1 MVKAAPIWHAGTWA
15 LSLDN
20 RGVITHLFNR
30 LGMLAH
36 HYVIVVGSG
45 TSGFLGF
52 HRADGRR
59 PEGGESVSVI
69 DSPTVDNPAVDR
81 THIHRVW
88 KAILVCITL
97 GVATA
102 CYFAPVLGVALGVL
116 LVLLLCARLVYR
128 VRDRYIPNLYAR
140 DIRVYDDAYRSF
152 IGRTL
157 SDLRRCKI
165 HGHTLLW
172 EASRLPK
179 PSSQDSDELLLDLGV
194 WLGWSTRLIS
204 DASGRQ
210 VYGFDTF
217 TGLVEDWQVDDQVVF
232 ERGTFSLAEPLA
244 ERFMGDTGVSL
255 HDGVPA
261 ALGRKVQF
269 IRGSTYDTLVPFL
282 ADRPAAPIRL
292 FHMDLDTYE
301 SCLHALETC
310 KDRFIEGSILVFDEY
325 LVTNGEMRA
334 FYEFQSK
341 YQLEWRYRAW
351 GLEIWEMNLEM
362 VASRWK
368 RMVYYLILIAGY
380 WSIGDGSYAWTF
392 FRRRFWRFWLG
403 APIGDILFMLG
414 AAGQRKSVS
423 LEITGLGKID
433 RSRQ

>member
-1 MVKAAPIWHAGTWA
+1 
-15 LSLDN
+15 
-20 RGVITHLFNR
+20 
-30 LGMLAH
+30 
-36 HYVIVVGSG
+36 
-45 TSGFLGF
+45 
-52 HRADGRR
+52 
-59 PEGGESVSVI
+59 VSVV
-69 DSPTVDNPAVDR
+69 DSPTVARPAVDR
-81 THIHRVW
+81 THLHRVW
-88 KAILVCITL
+88 KAILVGITL
-97 GVATA
+97 GVAAA
-102 CYFAPVLGVALGVL
+102 CYFAPVLVIAIGAL
-116 LVLLLCARLVYR
+116 LVLLFCARLVYR

-157 SDLRRCKI
+157 ADLRRCKI
-165 HGHTLLW
+165 RGHTLLW

-179 PSSQDSDELLLDLGV
+179 PSHQDAEELLLDLGV

-204 DASGRQ
+204 DASGRE

-217 TGLVEDWQVDDQVVF
+217 TGLVEDWQVDDQIVF

-244 ERFMGDTGVSL
+244 QRFMNDTGVTL
-255 HDGVPA
+255 HDGLPD

-282 ADRPAAPIRL
+282 AERPGAPIRL

-310 KDRFIEGSILVFDEY
+310 KDRFVEGSILVFDEY

-334 FYEFQSK
+334 FFEFQSK

-368 RMVYYLILIAGY
+368 RMVYYLLLISGY

-392 FRRRFWRFWLG
+392 FRKRFWRFWLG
-403 APIGDILFMLG
+403 APLGDILFMLG

-423 LEITGLGKID
+423 LEITGLGTLD
-433 RSRQ
+433 RSRHRD